1 MSNDKFSV
9 KFMELVCCIAYALLF
24 RISFIVGENNITRVY
39 ETAEKGIFCSN
50 INKKTQSG
58 DNGSE

>member
-1 MSNDKFSV
+1 MSNEKFSV
-9 KFMELVCCIAYALLF
+9 KFIGLIDNIGRELLF

-39 ETAEKGIFCSN
+39 KTAEKGIFCSN
-50 INKKTQSG
+50 INKKPQIG